1 MADNR
6 SRGRGRRGSFEV
18 KKRTDIVEYDKMDEM
33 VYVTFKEKGT
43 WQDEDQYFE
52 FVDLAND
59 MNNFKVLGDSVYGT
73 YSEEEVEEIT
83 AKFEA
88 MAEISGL
95 SEFEISELQ
104 KYSARM
110 MQYNDWISPIEEKIK
125 ELINSEDKHSDSAF
139 MKDLRE
145 SIQGFAIEDYD
156 KSQELIE
163 EAVKLAEK
171 YNEMTP
177 ELISQIR
184 QAQEGMNHAR
194 DYVSEIQQSL
204 TKVKEGIDPNAIAS
218 AAGDV
223 ASGIGKALG
232 GALKIFRGKKKDMG
246 GNNYDELFE
255 EVNQILKAMPEIQS
269 SAIEMERNL
278 NRVNDEQLGPLEKAI
293 DIFGNERTTLAQ
305 ILRVKVEAMKE
316 LDYRMSSTYLPAVQ
330 EMLEDAGE
338 GEDFVLK
345 EVETKLKEMISEVK
359 DRTNQLAGL
368 QTHAVVSASHLDEA
382 KEGVQSLNGRIG
394 HYTEEVIPAVKN
406 TLTVLTVKINVLK
419 TLKTVA
425 ESKNLL
431 EVLGNALDATAE
443 AHHKLEDSVG
453 SSAIDEDHQ
462 LEQLENLAN
471 RSAER
476 TLRRLK
482 ADKENDEKTKRL
494 MGAVDGQGDSVEAKT
509 KRLLASEG
517 VRDDVSVAKRAN
529 DNKSETFNGKSDKPE
544 KAAETEEPKAEPKKQ
559 PKVVRSKPKGQ

>member
-232 GALKIFRGKKKDMG
+232 GALKIF
-246 GNNYDELFE
+246 
-255 EVNQILKAMPEIQS
+255 
-269 SAIEMERNL
+269 
-278 NRVNDEQLGPLEKAI
+278 
-293 DIFGNERTTLAQ
+293 
-305 ILRVKVEAMKE
+305 
-316 LDYRMSSTYLPAVQ
+316 
-330 EMLEDAGE
+330 
-338 GEDFVLK
+338 
-345 EVETKLKEMISEVK
+345 
-359 DRTNQLAGL
+359 
-368 QTHAVVSASHLDEA
+368 
-382 KEGVQSLNGRIG
+382 
-394 HYTEEVIPAVKN
+394 
-406 TLTVLTVKINVLK
+406 
-419 TLKTVA
+419 
-425 ESKNLL
+425 
-431 EVLGNALDATAE
+431 
-443 AHHKLEDSVG
+443 
-453 SSAIDEDHQ
+453 
-462 LEQLENLAN
+462 
-471 RSAER
+471 
-476 TLRRLK
+476 
-482 ADKENDEKTKRL
+482 
-494 MGAVDGQGDSVEAKT
+494 
-509 KRLLASEG
+509 
-517 VRDDVSVAKRAN
+517 
-529 DNKSETFNGKSDKPE
+529 
-544 KAAETEEPKAEPKKQ
+544 
-559 PKVVRSKPKGQ
+559 